1 MERRLAAILAADVVG
16 YSRLMEADEEA
27 TARTLSTYREIIEGL
42 VASHHG
48 RVFGS
53 AGDSVIAEFASP
65 VEAVRCAVDIQREL
79 EAHNVDLSED
89 RRMRFRIGVNL
100 GDVMVKGDDLL
111 GDGVNIAA
119 RLEGLADPGGIY
131 ISGTVFDQVEGKLD
145 LSFDD
150 LGAQEVK
157 NIAKPVRVYRVRLDE
172 TGSANGVSASTAL
185 ALPDKPS
192 IAVMPFT
199 NISNDPEQDYFSDG
213 LTNDI
218 TTDLSKFRNLFVIA
232 AHSTFTYKGKS
243 VKVQEIGRDLGVR
256 YILEGSVQRTG
267 DRVRINAQLIDATT
281 GQHLWAERYN
291 RRTPD
296 LFTIQDEIIETIV
309 ATLPL
314 KVEDAERDRSRQK
327 PLHNFEAY
335 DYYLQGRDAMF
346 GLSNE
351 SNLKAQELLERAIEL
366 DPTFARAYVQLA
378 WVHIKAVRNQW
389 SDKPENSE
397 ALAMEMALKAHALDP
412 ADAICNSCLGA
423 AYLWSGQRAKAI
435 TMYEKARALNP
446 NDAHILVGTA
456 IVLYG
461 SGRAEEAISLID
473 QAMRINPHYPEWYLG
488 DRACAFYKARRY
500 EDALATF
507 QKMRDPIRSFRE
519 VIAATYIRL
528 GRIEEARNELAEF
541 YNDQAELD
549 YVINDMLKDVE
560 PQ

>member
-1 MERRLAAILAADVVG
+1 MVNALTCAVAWQNGVAQREAAAD
-16 YSRLMEADEEA
+16 
-27 TARTLSTYREIIEGL
+27 
-42 VASHHG
+42 
-48 RVFGS
+48 
-53 AGDSVIAEFASP
+53 
-65 VEAVRCAVDIQREL
+65 
-79 EAHNVDLSED
+79 ED
-89 RRMRFRIGVNL
+89 KRFKFRIGINL
-100 GDVMVKGDDLL
+100 GDVIVEGDDIH

-119 RLEGLADPGGIY
+119 RLEGQAEPGGICL
-131 ISGTVFDQVEGKLD
+131 SGDAYRQAKGKVEID
-145 LSFDD
+145 FED
-150 LGAQEVK
+150 LGEHDLK
-157 NIAKPVRVYRVRLDE
+157 NVAEPVRVYRIAHDSS
-172 TGSANGVSASTAL
+172 GTAGAAPAREPL

-291 RRTPD
+291 RQTPD

-314 KVEDAERDRSRQK
+314 KVEDAERDRSLQK

-366 DPTFARAYVQLA
+366 DPNFARAYVQLA

-446 NDAHILVGTA
+446 NDAHILVGMA